1 MLSVTDQT
9 KSLMARTKALLDQRD
24 PLTLREIAKGSGVG
38 LEWLRKFHHGHIERP
53 DVDRVEKVHQYLS
66 DYEASKRF
74 AHRPT
79 EARAS

>member
-9 KSLMARTKALLDQRD
+9 KSLIARTKALLDQRD
-24 PLTLREIAKGSGVG
+24 SLTLREIAKGSEVG

-53 DVDRVEKVHQYLS
+53 DVDRVERVQQYLS

-74 AHRPT
+74 KLRQP